1 MRSIALALSLV
12 FIFLVPWEGAFRL
25 PGGGTIAK
33 VVGIAVGAF
42 WMATVL
48 VTGRIR
54 KLGPF
59 QIMMVI
65 FVLWNAFSVFWS
77 ENPNRSLA
85 HAQTWGQMLLLVLIL
100 WDLYTTRSALLAGLQ
115 AYILGAYVAVG
126 SAINNYFN
134 GQVYYT
140 NNQRFSAGETN
151 PDGFGFIMALGIP
164 LAWDLAGSINAS
176 GIGRVLR
183 VINYIY
189 IPAALLG
196 IALSGTRTALL
207 ASVVG
212 MAFGLASLTRLRLA
226 ARIAIFALLA
236 SIILFLLPYVQT
248 LESFQRLGTTGTEL
262 TSGDLNNRTNNW
274 SEGFASFLEHPLLGV
289 GSNMYRSINSLAKTA
304 EGKVSHNSYLSV
316 LVELGLIGFVIF
328 AIILGIAF
336 TQAWHQ
342 PKWQSWFWLTVLT
355 VWSLGAFTLTW
366 EARKSTWLFLS
377 FVVVSGAITNRKKA
391 LAVYPVTRLA
401 TERNQTA
408 TTQKARLV
416 TD

>member
-1 MRSIALALSLV
+1 MRKIALALSLF
-12 FIFLVPWEGAFRL
+12 FIFLLPWEGAVRL
-25 PGGGTIAK
+25 PGGGTFARF
-33 VVGIAVGAF
+33 VGIAVGAF

-48 VTGRIR
+48 VTGRMR

-59 QIMMVI
+59 QIMVAI

-77 ENPNRSLA
+77 ESPYRSYA
-85 HAQTWGQMLLLVLIL
+85 HAKTWGQMLLLVLIL
-100 WDLYTTRSALLAGLQ
+100 WDLYTTRTALLAGLE

-126 SAINNYFN
+126 SAVNNYFS
-134 GQVYYT
+134 GQVYYS

-164 LAWDLAGSINAS
+164 LAWYLAGSINAG

-183 VINYIY
+183 VINYVY

-226 ARIAIFALLA
+226 ARVAIFVLLA
-236 SIILFLLPYVQT
+236 AIILFLLPYVQT

-274 SEGFASFLEHPLLGV
+274 SEGFASFYEHPLLGV

-336 TQAWHQ
+336 TNAWRQ
-342 PKWQSWFWLTVLT
+342 PKWQSWFWLTVLA

-377 FVVVSGAITNRKKA
+377 FIVVSAAITNRKKE
-391 LAVYPVTRLA
+391 LAAYPATRLTA
-401 TERNQTA
+401 SRNQSA
-408 TTQKARLV
+408 ISQKARLV

>member
-1 MRSIALALSLV
+1 MRKIALALSLF
-12 FIFLVPWEGAFRL
+12 FIFLLPWEGAVRL
-25 PGGGTIAK
+25 PGGGTFARFTGLI
-33 VVGIAVGAF
+33 VGAF

-48 VTGRIR
+48 VTGRMR

-59 QIMMVI
+59 QIMVAI

-77 ENPNRSLA
+77 ESPYRSFA

-100 WDLYTTRSALLAGLQ
+100 WDLYTTRSSLLAGLQ

-126 SAINNYFN
+126 SAVYNYFN
-134 GQVYYT
+134 GQVYYS
-140 NNQRFSAGETN
+140 NMQRFSAGETN

-164 LAWDLAGSINAS
+164 LAWYLAGSIGAS

-183 VINYIY
+183 VINYVY
-189 IPAALLG
+189 IPAAMLG

-226 ARIAIFALLA
+226 ARVAIFVLLA

-274 SEGFASFLEHPLLGV
+274 SEGLASFVEHPLLGV
-289 GSNMYRSINSLAKTA
+289 GSNMYRSINNLQKTA

-328 AIILGIAF
+328 AIILAIAF
-336 TQAWHQ
+336 MQAWRQ
-342 PKWQSWFWLTVLT
+342 PKWQSWFWLTVLA
-355 VWSLGAFTLTW
+355 VWGLGAFTLTW

-377 FVVVSGAITNRKKA
+377 FVIVSAAITNRQEEP
-391 LAVYPVTRLA
+391 AVYPATRL
-401 TERNQTA
+401 TSPGNQTA
-408 TTQKARLV
+408 ITQKERILA
-416 TD
+416 D

>member
-1 MRSIALALSLV
+1 
-12 FIFLVPWEGAFRL
+12 
-25 PGGGTIAK
+25 
-33 VVGIAVGAF
+33 
-42 WMATVL
+42 
-48 VTGRIR
+48 
-54 KLGPF
+54 
-59 QIMMVI
+59 
-65 FVLWNAFSVFWS
+65 
-77 ENPNRSLA
+77 
-85 HAQTWGQMLLLVLIL
+85 
-100 WDLYTTRSALLAGLQ
+100 
-115 AYILGAYVAVG
+115 VG
-126 SAINNYFN
+126 SAVYNYFN
-134 GQVYYT
+134 GQVYYS
-140 NNQRFSAGETN
+140 NMQRFSAGETN

-164 LAWDLAGSINAS
+164 LAWYLAGSIGAS

-183 VINYIY
+183 VINYVY
-189 IPAALLG
+189 IPAAMLG

-226 ARIAIFALLA
+226 ARVAIFVLLA

-274 SEGFASFLEHPLLGV
+274 SEGLASFVEHPLLGV

-328 AIILGIAF
+328 AIILAIAF
-336 TQAWHQ
+336 IQAWRQ
-342 PKWQSWFWLTVLT
+342 PKWQSWFWLTVLS

-377 FVVVSGAITNRKKA
+377 FIVVSAAITNRQEEP
-391 LAVYPVTRLA
+391 AVYPAARLA
-401 TERNQTA
+401 NPGNRTA
-408 TTQKARLV
+408 VVQKARLLA
-416 TD
+416 D

>member
-1 MRSIALALSLV
+1 MRKIALALSLF
-12 FIFLVPWEGAFRL
+12 FIFLLPWEGAVRL
-25 PGGGTIAK
+25 PGGGTFARFTGLI
-33 VVGIAVGAF
+33 VGAF

-48 VTGRIR
+48 VTGRMR

-59 QIMMVI
+59 QIMVAI

-77 ENPNRSLA
+77 ESPYRSFA

-126 SAINNYFN
+126 SAVYNYFN
-134 GQVYYT
+134 GQVYYS
-140 NNQRFSAGETN
+140 NMQRFSAGETN

-164 LAWDLAGSINAS
+164 LAWYLAGSIGAS

-183 VINYIY
+183 VINYVY
-189 IPAALLG
+189 IPAAMLG

-226 ARIAIFALLA
+226 ARVAIFVLLA

-274 SEGFASFLEHPLLGV
+274 SEGLASFVEHPLLGV
-289 GSNMYRSINSLAKTA
+289 GSNMYRSINNLQKTA

-328 AIILGIAF
+328 AIILAIAF
-336 TQAWHQ
+336 MQAWRQ
-342 PKWQSWFWLTVLT
+342 PKWQSWFWLTVLA
-355 VWSLGAFTLTW
+355 VWGLGAFTLTW

-377 FVVVSGAITNRKKA
+377 FVIVSAAITNRQEEP
-391 LAVYPVTRLA
+391 AVYPATRL
-401 TERNQTA
+401 TSPGNQTA
-408 TTQKARLV
+408 ITQKERILA
-416 TD
+416 D